1 MITGDAQ
8 QRGVLVEVDAVRGEE
23 RGVGAGGKGGEKW
36 REVRAERDGRRRERG
51 GRRGGGGRVGK
62 EGWERKSGGGR
73 VGEKG
78 WGRRERGGRVG
89 EEGGK
94 NAACKN
100 TYESKE
106 EYLHAA
112 HSTVQRKTFKGE
124 NFCEFRGFVAIC
136 ASFSLQNLGCGVL
149 WHGKSK
155 QSVKIIFS
163 PIRESFLL
171 RKIFAIQYPS
181 THQKMLALAAPLL
194 SSRSWTCVLVSYTLI
209 KVPYRETSHD
219 RLTPIH

>member
-1 MITGDAQ
+1 M
-8 QRGVLVEVDAVRGEE
+8 GEE
-23 RGVGAGGKGGEKW
+23 
-36 REVRAERDGRRRERG
+36 D
-51 GRRGGGGRVGK
+51 
-62 EGWERKSGGGR
+62 EGRKSGGG
-73 VGEKG
+73 GGG
-78 WGRRERGGRVG
+78 WGWERRMRGGRVG

-112 HSTVQRKTFKGE
+112 HSTVSFEGE
-124 NFCEFRGFVAIC
+124 NFCEFCGFVAIC
-136 ASFSLQNLGCGVL
+136 TSFSLQNLGCGVL
-149 WHGKSK
+149 WHGKTK
-155 QSVKIIFS
+155 QSAKIVFS
-163 PIRESFLL
+163 PICESFLS
-171 RKIFAIQYPS
+171 RKFSATRYPS

-219 RLTPIH
+219 RLTPIHYK